1 MSRNKND
8 FLLMFRWCILAGVI
22 LSVSPHMNAQKGV
35 KTYSVNK
42 EVIKK
47 GEALFQQHCAEC
59 HNFNQRGIGPNLA
72 GVTGE
77 ASPDYLA
84 KFIVNPQQVVKSGN
98 KRASLLFK
106 EYKVPM
112 PAHPQL
118 TASDINAILSFIN
131 TRKKATASE
140 KVTEPATAIDN
151 PVSAKIPKAGL
162 TLKLEEFT
170 TAPVTSDKNPLT
182 RINQTFMLKGETK
195 RLFMLDLRGKLY
207 EIKGKN
213 FNVVMDMAKEKPA
226 FINEPGLGTGWGS
239 YAFHPEFY
247 KNGLLYTTHAEK
259 KGSAPADYAYADS
272 IPVGVQWVVS
282 EWKIKDP
289 SADVFTGECRELLR
303 INNPSVMHSVQ
314 QIIFNPLS
322 KPGDADYGLL
332 YIGVGDGGSAE
343 NGYPQLCNDNTQIRS
358 SVLRIDPAGRNSLN
372 GKYGIPAINPYANDN
387 NPKTL
392 GEIFA
397 RGLRNPN
404 RITWTPDGKMIISEI
419 GFSNVEE
426 INLGKAGADYGWPAR
441 EGTFVLNLASKTN
454 KIYAL
459 PVHDDPRYTYPVAQY
474 DHDEGNAISGGFVY
488 TGSILLLKGK
498 YIFGDIVKGRVFY
511 VESSE
516 LKFGHQAVIKEFD
529 LQFNGMKSTFVDM
542 VKNAKADLRFGMGE
556 DNVLFIFTKT
566 NGKMWKVAD
575 CFPN

>member
-1 MSRNKND
+1 
-8 FLLMFRWCILAGVI
+8 
-22 LSVSPHMNAQKGV
+22 MNAQKGL

-42 EVIKK
+42 ELIKK
-47 GEALFQQHCAEC
+47 GETLFQQHCAEC

-77 ASPDYLA
+77 ASADYLV

-98 KRASLLFK
+98 KRASLLFN

-118 TASDINAILSFIN
+118 TTSDINVILSFIN
-131 TRKKATASE
+131 THKKAAT
-140 KVTEPATAIDN
+140 TENAIDPAVAIDN

-170 TAPVTSDKNPLT
+170 TAPATSNKNPLT

-195 RLFMLDLRGKLY
+195 RLFLLDLRGKLY
-207 EIKGKN
+207 EIKGKD

-259 KGSAPADYAYADS
+259 KGSAPADFAYADS
-272 IPVGVQWVVS
+272 IPVGIQWVVS

-289 SADVFTGECRELLR
+289 AADVFTGECRELLR

-322 KPGDADYGLL
+322 KPGDTDYGLL

-343 NGYPQLCNDNTQIRS
+343 NGYPQLCNNNTQIRS
-358 SVLRIDPAGRNSLN
+358 SVLRIDPAGRNSRN

-397 RGLRNPN
+397 RGFRNPN
-404 RITWTPDGKMIISEI
+404 RITWTPDGKMIISDI

-441 EGTFVLNLASKTN
+441 EGTFVLNLTNKTN

-459 PVHDDPRYTYPVAQY
+459 PAHDDPRYTYPVAQY
-474 DHDEGNAISGGFVY
+474 DHDEGNAVSGGFVY
-488 TGSILLLKGK
+488 TGEIPSLKGK

-516 LKFGHQAVIKEFD
+516 LKFGYRAVIKEFD
-529 LQFNGMKSTFVDM
+529 LQFNGINSTFVDM
-542 VKNAKADLRFGMGE
+542 VKNPKVDLRFGMGE

-566 NGKMWKVAD
+566 DGKIWKVAD
-575 CFPN
+575 CVSD

>member
-1 MSRNKND
+1 
-8 FLLMFRWCILAGVI
+8 MFRWCILAGVI

>member
-1 MSRNKND
+1 LSHKKND
-8 FLLMFRWCILAGVI
+8 FLLMFRWCILAGV
-22 LSVSPHMNAQKGV
+22 LLLVSPHMYAQKGV

-47 GEALFQQHCAEC
+47 GETLFQQHCAEC

-77 ASPDYLA
+77 ASSDYLA
-84 KFIVNPQQVVKSGN
+84 KFIVNPQQVIKSGN
-98 KRASLLFK
+98 KRASLLFNK
-106 EYKVPM
+106 YKVPM

-118 TASDINAILSFIN
+118 TTSDINAILSFIN
-131 TRKKATASE
+131 THKKAAATE
-140 KVTEPATAIDN
+140 NVIEPATAINN

-162 TLKLEEFT
+162 MLKLEEFT
-170 TAPVTSDKNPLT
+170 TAPATSNKNPLT

-195 RLFMLDLRGKLY
+195 RLFLLDLRGKLY
-207 EIKGKN
+207 EIKGKD

-239 YAFHPEFY
+239 YAFHPDFY
-247 KNGLLYTTHAEK
+247 KNGMLYTTHAEK
-259 KGSAPADYAYADS
+259 KGSAPADFAYPDS

-358 SVLRIDPAGRNSLN
+358 SVLRIDPAGRNSRN
-372 GKYGIPAINPYANDN
+372 GKYGIPAINPYASDN
-387 NPKTL
+387 NPNTL

-404 RITWTPDGKMIISEI
+404 RITWTPDGKIIIADI

-441 EGTFVLNLASKTN
+441 EGTFVLNLTNKTN

-459 PVHDDPRYTYPVAQY
+459 PAHDDPRYTYPVAQY
-474 DHDEGNAISGGFVY
+474 DHDEGNAVSGGFVY
-488 TGSILLLKGK
+488 TGEIPSLKGK

-516 LKFGHQAVIKEFD
+516 LKFGHRAVIKEFD
-529 LQFNGMKSTFVDM
+529 LQFNGINSTFVDM
-542 VKNAKADLRFGMGE
+542 VKNPKADLRFGMGE

-566 NGKMWKVAD
+566 DGKIWKVAD
-575 CFPN
+575 CVSD